1 MRIDDAKPEVILS
14 ASCGIEFEK
23 IIPYQPLIREALRLA
38 KHQPK
43 AVVIKTRK
51 AMSAPDLGPI
61 ELDWDLW
68 EADSVPVD
76 CVALPASHPLYILY
90 TSGTTGKP
98 KGIVR
103 DNGGH
108 AVINRLQLYKGGKE
122 FNCLFE
128 SSKVQNIKKI
138 DFAKHAESLGA
149 TGENVNSIN
158 ELEQAF
164 TRAKKSKST
173 YIISIKTDGYQWL
186 EGSAFW
192 ESPTLTKPSTKENE
206 RALKEHLQGKSKQRQ
221 GV

>member
-1 MRIDDAKPEVILS
+1 MGSEMCIRDSIYSSVLTNHKL
-14 ASCGIEFEK
+14 
-23 IIPYQPLIREALRLA
+23 II
-38 KHQPK
+38 
-43 AVVIKTRK
+43 VV
-51 AMSAPDLGPI
+51 
-61 ELDWDLW
+61 
-68 EADSVPVD
+68 
-76 CVALPASHPLYILY
+76 C
-90 TSGTTGKP
+90 
-98 KGIVR
+98 

-164 TRAKKSKST
+164 IRAKKSKST

-186 EGSAFW
+186 EGSAYW